1 MLTIREA
8 GCVWG
13 ASLASAK
20 ERHGELAM
28 LARLCALGA
37 LLSVA
42 AAAGPEFD
50 LAKFKETYVRDG
62 TVVPLPPPCC
72 CPRSLPPP
80 WVSPGGPPAVP
91 MTLP

>member
-1 MLTIREA
+1 M
-8 GCVWG
+8 WG
-13 ASLASAK
+13 ASLASAT

-50 LAKFKETYVRDG
+50 LAKFKETYVREG
-62 TVVPLPPPCC
+62 TVVPLPPPLLS
-72 CPRSLPPP
+72 SLP
-80 WVSPGGPPAVP
+80 AA
-91 MTLP
+91 TLGVAWRTASCPDDSTLTVCCTLL